1 MHLPRTPP
9 DLSIRRGHGPSRHM
23 IDRNA
28 LNAIRLARLPLH
40 PVTRQAKPSST
51 AIVHRRMAPTPGRI

>member
-1 MHLPRTPP
+1 MRLPRTPP
-9 DLSIRRGHGPSRHM
+9 DLSIRHGHGPFRHM

-28 LNAIRLARLPLH
+28 LNAIRLTRLPLH

>member
-1 MHLPRTPP
+1 MRLPRTPAY
-9 DLSIRRGHGPSRHM
+9 LSIRHGHGPSRDM

-28 LNAIRLARLPLH
+28 LSAICLTRLPLY

>member
-1 MHLPRTPP
+1 MRH
-9 DLSIRRGHGPSRHM
+9 GHGPFRHM

-40 PVTRQAKPSST
+40 PVTCQAKPSST

>member
-1 MHLPRTPP
+1 MRLSRTPP
-9 DLSIRRGHGPSRHM
+9 DLSIRHGHGPFRDM

-28 LNAIRLARLPLH
+28 LSATHLARLLLH

>member
-1 MHLPRTPP
+1 MRLPRKPAY
-9 DLSIRRGHGPSRHM
+9 LSIRHGHGPFRHM

-40 PVTRQAKPSST
+40 PVTCQAKPSST